1 MSIETDTILF
11 IIAIVLSF
19 GIMAFGSKT
28 ASGLDRSRR
37 RRHVRRFALM
47 ALIPICV
54 VFIVTLPV
62 VIDYSVIEESDPI
75 HQKELT
81 TLDDVSKSVSSQSYK
96 INLLQHEVLRLR
108 RDLKAVNDY
117 YHRLVY
123 GLLFG
128 ILMLGTQILISE
140 FGEPEEGEIKKDP
153 LDLKDDPTE

>member
-1 MSIETDTILF
+1 ETDAILF

-19 GIMAFGSKT
+19 GILAFGTKT
-28 ASGLDRSRR
+28 SASLDRSRR

-75 HQKELT
+75 HQTELS
-81 TLDDVSKSVSSQSYK
+81 TLEDVAKNVSSQSYE

-108 RDLKAVNDY
+108 GDLKAVNDY
-117 YHRLVY
+117 YHRLAY
-123 GLLFG
+123 GLLF
-128 ILMLGTQILISE
+128 
-140 FGEPEEGEIKKDP
+140 
-153 LDLKDDPTE
+153 